1 MLFPVPRIRAYQTMP
16 EKQNR
21 EDERPRPKETCV
33 HPGRERAFSG
43 ISASMT
49 LEAAC
54 VLPWFLFAMLAV
66 MQFFKVTIVSA
77 AVLAGMQ
84 DTAKDMA
91 AYAYIQQLGV
101 SAGDGVAADL
111 LTGGLSAVYAKQ
123 KVESRAAFQGTDG
136 TLHLWKS
143 SFMKNDIID
152 LAITYSAKNTY
163 TLLPVPGIKAA
174 LRARV
179 RAWTGRDGNGASGG
193 EEGAAEETEER
204 VWVTQTGQ
212 VYHKDENCPHI
223 KLSIQRVSRSELS
236 GLRNSSGGK
245 YHACERCGG
254 GGSSVFITDYGDRY
268 HSSVN
273 CSGLKRTVTSIP
285 VSEIG
290 NRRACSKCGGS

>member
-1 MLFPVPRIRAYQTMP
+1 MLFPGNKIQIAMKNMP
-16 EKQNR
+16 KKTGRKHTLPTRN
-21 EDERPRPKETCV
+21 CV
-33 HPGRERAFSG
+33 GMTSERAFSDM
-43 ISASMT
+43 SASMT

-66 MQFFKVTIVSA
+66 MQFFKIIMVSS

-101 SAGDGVAADL
+101 TAGDGLAADL
-111 LTGGLSAVYAKQ
+111 ITGGLSALYAKQ
-123 KVESRAAFQGTDG
+123 NVESKASFRAEDG
-136 TLHLWKS
+136 TLHFWKS
-143 SFMKNDIID
+143 SFMQNDIID
-152 LAITYSAKNTY
+152 LAVTYSAKNTY
-163 TLLPVPGIKAA
+163 TLLPVPNVKSA

-179 RAWTGRDGNGASGG
+179 RAWTGRDGNGMSAGDDAG
-193 EEGAAEETEER
+193 KEQEER

-223 KLSIQRVSRSELS
+223 KLSIQRVDRSELS
-236 GLRNSSGGK
+236 HLRNRSGGR

-254 GGSSVFITDYGDRY
+254 GGSSVYITDYGDRY
-268 HSSVN
+268 HSSVG
-273 CSGLKRTVTSIP
+273 CSGLKRTVSSIP

-290 NRRACSKCGGS
+290 NRRACSKCGGG